1 MNDRSKILDRAIGLH
16 ADAMSAYHGPRFA
29 DSCRRFL
36 THAKSLAT
44 VAEDGIAGAVALY
57 AEDYMTG
64 VRQERERI
72 LGIDAIASQMPENLT
87 ALAKRAKN
95 EGLTADE
102 FAVQALNSCRQ
113 FSHAMPARKQ

>member
-1 MNDRSKILDRAIGLH
+1 MNDRSKILDRAIELH
-16 ADAMSAYHGPRFA
+16 ADAMGAYHGPHFA

-44 VAEDGIAGAVALY
+44 VSEDGIAGAVALY
-57 AEDYMTG
+57 AEDYTTG

-72 LGIDAIASQMPENLT
+72 LGIDAIALQMPENLT

-95 EGLTADE
+95 EGLTVDE
-102 FAVQALNSCRQ
+102 FAVQALDSCRQ
-113 FSHAMPARKQ
+113 FSHAMPAQRQ